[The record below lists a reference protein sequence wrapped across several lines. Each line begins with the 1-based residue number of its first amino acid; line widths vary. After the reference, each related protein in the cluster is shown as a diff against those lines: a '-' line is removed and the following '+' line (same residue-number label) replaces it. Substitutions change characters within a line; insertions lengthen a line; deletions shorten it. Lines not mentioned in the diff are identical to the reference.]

1 MVEHKV
7 KLSTKEEIEED
18 KKINHLNIDL
28 GKTWKENGFGL
39 LSIA

>member
-18 KKINHLNIDL
+18 KKHKIN
-28 GKTWKENGFGL
+28 ENL
-39 LSIA
+39 RSL

>member
-18 KKINHLNIDL
+18 KKINHLKPQRDL
-28 GKTWKENGFGL
+28 RFFCL
-39 LSIA
+39 